1 MRKCLSTIG
10 GISDFDAQKVTN
22 LLSSDGG
29 IFRSKFISLLE
40 EALLDARFNSA
51 AVQKFN
57 TIIQKN
63 TQILTETFVSKDMN
77 NDGQLNLDG
86 FKSAVIG
93 AGELSD
99 YKLNL
104 AELKEIF
111 NLISMNGVFFYAEYI
126 VDIEPRARQY
136 LGKVSFAD
144 ESKLAESSITM
155 DHNRSIEHH
164 ADIG

>member
-77 NDGQLNLDG
+77 NDG
-86 FKSAVIG
+86 
-93 AGELSD
+93 
-99 YKLNL
+99 
-104 AELKEIF
+104 
-111 NLISMNGVFFYAEYI
+111 
-126 VDIEPRARQY
+126 
-136 LGKVSFAD
+136 
-144 ESKLAESSITM
+144 
-155 DHNRSIEHH
+155 
-164 ADIG
+164 

>member
-1 MRKCLSTIG
+1 LRKCLSTIG

-77 NDGQLNLDG
+77 NDG
-86 FKSAVIG
+86 
-93 AGELSD
+93 
-99 YKLNL
+99 
-104 AELKEIF
+104 
-111 NLISMNGVFFYAEYI
+111 
-126 VDIEPRARQY
+126 
-136 LGKVSFAD
+136 
-144 ESKLAESSITM
+144 
-155 DHNRSIEHH
+155 
-164 ADIG
+164 

>member
-1 MRKCLSTIG
+1 LRKCLSTIG
-10 GISDFDAQKVTN
+10 GISDFDAQKVTY

-77 NDGQLNLDG
+77 NDG
-86 FKSAVIG
+86 
-93 AGELSD
+93 
-99 YKLNL
+99 
-104 AELKEIF
+104 
-111 NLISMNGVFFYAEYI
+111 
-126 VDIEPRARQY
+126 
-136 LGKVSFAD
+136 
-144 ESKLAESSITM
+144 
-155 DHNRSIEHH
+155 
-164 ADIG
+164 